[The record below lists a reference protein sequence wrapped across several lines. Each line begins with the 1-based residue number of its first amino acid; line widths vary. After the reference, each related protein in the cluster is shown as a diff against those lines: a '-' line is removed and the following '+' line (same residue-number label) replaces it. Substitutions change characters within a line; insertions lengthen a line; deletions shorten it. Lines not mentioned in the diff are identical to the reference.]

1 MSSDFP
7 IVASTIDV
15 LSEDFVKNRKG
26 WENVLMQHD
35 QAVKWCIS
43 EGQNKYVNRHIERGM
58 LLGIFSHTLLP
69 DRLARDRIRMLL
81 DQDTP
86 FLELCIFGGYQQPG
100 SSPCASVIAGI
111 GIVRYTLSRVL

>member
-15 LSEDFVKNRKG
+15 LSEDFVKNRKE
-26 WENVLMQHD
+26 WENVLTQHD

-58 LLGIFSHTLLP
+58 LLGIFLSHTFPP
-69 DRLARDRIRMLL
+69 D
-81 DQDTP
+81 
-86 FLELCIFGGYQQPG
+86 IFSQRQN
-100 SSPCASVIAGI
+100 
-111 GIVRYTLSRVL
+111 